1 MGIVKVKRL
10 EARLFNMGFMKS
22 CSFVILNGGETWFL
36 HSWLTCILM
45 CNREEMK
52 ERVNAEKIFFHA
64 TIGS

>member
-1 MGIVKVKRL
+1 
-10 EARLFNMGFMKS
+10 MKS

-52 ERVNAEKIFFHA
+52 ERVNAEKMFFHA